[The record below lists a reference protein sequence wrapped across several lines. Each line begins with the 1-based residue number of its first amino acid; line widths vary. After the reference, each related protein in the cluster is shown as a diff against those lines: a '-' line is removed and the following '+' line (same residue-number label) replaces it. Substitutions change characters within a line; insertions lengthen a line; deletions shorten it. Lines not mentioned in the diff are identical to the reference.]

1 MGHVDHG
8 KTSLIDY
15 IRSANVIAGE
25 AGGITQHIGAYEVT
39 IPTGSQIA
47 FIDTPGHEAFTAM
60 RARGAKV
67 TDIAIIVISADD
79 SVMPQTKEAISHAQA
94 AGVPMVFAINKMDK
108 EGANPQRI
116 YEQLAQMNILVES
129 WGGKYQAQEI
139 SAKKGLN
146 IDKLLEKIVLEA
158 EILDLKADHKKR
170 GMGTIIEASLDKGKG
185 ILATVLVQ
193 KGTLRVGDPILA
205 GAFAGKVKALMNE
218 RGQRIKE
225 AGPSQP
231 VQVLG
236 FVGAPTAGDI
246 FYVTED
252 ETTAREI
259 ATKRQQLIR
268 EQGIRTRKH
277 LTIEEIGR
285 RIAVGSFKELNLIIK
300 GDVDGSV
307 EALCD
312 SMLKLSTPQID
323 VRIIHKGVGQ
333 ISDSDVLLASTSDAI
348 IIGFQVRALP
358 TARKLAENEQIDIRY
373 YSIIYDAINEIKSA
387 MEGLLEP
394 TIEEKIVCN
403 VEVREVF
410 KITKVGNIA
419 GCMVLEGKINRN
431 TAVRVVRDGVVV
443 YTGELAS
450 LKRHKDDAKEVAAG
464 YDCGLNIKNYNDI
477 KIGDIVEGFER
488 IEVKRKLS

>member
-1 MGHVDHG
+1 M
-8 KTSLIDY
+8 
-15 IRSANVIAGE
+15 
-25 AGGITQHIGAYEVT
+25 
-39 IPTGSQIA
+39 
-47 FIDTPGHEAFTAM
+47 
-60 RARGAKV
+60 
-67 TDIAIIVISADD
+67 
-79 SVMPQTKEAISHAQA
+79 
-94 AGVPMVFAINKMDK
+94 
-108 EGANPQRI
+108 
-116 YEQLAQMNILVES
+116 MNILVEE
-129 WGGKYQAQEI
+129 WGGKVQSQEI

-146 IDKLLEKIVLEA
+146 INLLLEKILLEA
-158 EILDLKADHKKR
+158 ELLDLQADDQKR
-170 GMGTIIEASLDKGKG
+170 AVGTIIEASLDKGKG
-185 ILATVLVQ
+185 ILASILVQ
-193 KGTLRVGDPILA
+193 KGRLRVGDPILA
-205 GAFAGKVKALMNE
+205 GAFSGKVKALMNE

-252 ETTAREI
+252 DSVAREI
-259 ATKRQQLIR
+259 ATQRQQIIR

-277 LTIEEIGR
+277 VTIEEIGR
-285 RIAVGSFKELNLIIK
+285 RIAIGNFKELNLIVK

-312 SMLKLSTPQID
+312 SLQKLSTEQIE

-358 TARKLAENEQIDIRY
+358 TARKLAEGEQIDIRY

-403 VEVREVF
+403 IEVREVF
-410 KITKVGNIA
+410 RITKVGNIA
-419 GCMVLEGKINRN
+419 GCMVLEGKVTRN
-431 TAVRVVRDGVVV
+431 TPVRVVRDGVVV

-450 LKRHKDDAKEVAAG
+450 LKRHKEDAKEVATG
-464 YDCGLNIKNYNDI
+464 YECGLNIKNYNDI
-477 KIGDIVEGFER
+477 KVGDIVEGFER
-488 IEVKRKLS
+488 TEVKRKLA